1 MSREAMEGAARDMG
15 DRLRHRGP
23 DDADVWVE
31 SACGVALSH
40 RRLAIIDLTQQGH
53 QPMVSADQ
61 RFIIVFNGE
70 IYNFAQLRAELEE
83 RGHRFRGASDTEVML
98 TAFCEWGVEAALAR
112 FNGMFAFGAW
122 DRKSEVLWLARDR
135 LGEKPL
141 YFGWIGRSLV
151 FASELKAL
159 RAFPGFQGEID
170 REALTL
176 FFRFNYISSPYSI
189 FSGIHKLLPG
199 SVLRWQRSDGRERIH
214 RYWSLAEV
222 AKAGAGHLSGS
233 SPDELL
239 VLLEALLSE
248 AVKLRMVADVPLGAF
263 LAGGVD
269 SSLMVALMQRQ
280 SPAPVR
286 TFSIGFDDERL
297 NEANHAKR
305 VAQALGTEHTE
316 CYLTE
321 NDLLD
326 TVAKIPS
333 IYDEPLADSSQIP
346 TYHLAC
352 LARRHVTVS
361 LSGDGPDEL
370 FGGYPRYVG
379 ALRVAAFSRWIPPAV
394 RSALSS
400 ALALAT
406 GAGKQSLGKVLPKL
420 WHRCV
425 DEEKIR
431 KMRSL
436 LRKRFD
442 SRLWWDIASL
452 AGDSDRLLSEPRLP
466 AQFLALLEQE
476 QSVPADVSKLML
488 GDGLFYLPEDILAK
502 VDRAAMAVSLET
514 RAPFLD
520 PKIVAF
526 AWALPVRLKINE
538 SQGKWLLRQLLYRH
552 VPRELVDRPKAG
564 FSMPIARWM
573 RGRLRDW
580 VESSLD
586 EKSLTDSGLLNA
598 RAVRQLWRE
607 VLDGHDDRAHL
618 VWGVLVFQGWLA
630 EQSRRC

>member
-199 SVLRWQRSDGRERIH
+199 SVLRWQRSDGKERIH

-263 LAGGVD
+263 LSGGVD

-379 ALRVAAFSRWIPPAV
+379 AHRVAAFSRWIPPAV

-431 KMRSL
+431 KMSSL

>member
-199 SVLRWQRSDGRERIH
+199 SVLRWQRSDGKERIH

-233 SPDELL
+233 SPEELL

-263 LAGGVD
+263 LSGGVD

-379 ALRVAAFSRWIPPAV
+379 AHRVAAFSRWIPPAV

-586 EKSLTDSGLLNA
+586 EKSLTDGGLLNA

>member
-199 SVLRWQRSDGRERIH
+199 SVLRWQRSDGKERIH

-263 LAGGVD
+263 LSGGVD

-379 ALRVAAFSRWIPPAV
+379 AHRVAAFSRWIPPAV

-586 EKSLTDSGLLNA
+586 EKSLTDGGLLNA

>member
-1 MSREAMEGAARDMG
+1 MEGAARDMG
-15 DRLRHRGP
+15 ERLRHRGP

-31 SACGVALSH
+31 SKCGVALSH
-40 RRLAIIDLTQQGH
+40 RRLAIIDLSEQGH

-70 IYNFAQLRAELEE
+70 IYNFVQLRAELEE
-83 RGHRFRGASDTEVML
+83 CGHRFRGASDTEVML
-98 TAFCEWGVEAALAR
+98 AAFCEWGVEAALGR
-112 FNGMFAFGAW
+112 LNGMFAFGAW

-141 YFGWIGRSLV
+141 YFGWIGKSLV

-199 SVLRWQRSDGRERIH
+199 SVLRWQRSDGKERIY

-222 AKAGAGHLSGS
+222 AKAGASHLSGS
-233 SPDELL
+233 SPEELM

-263 LAGGVD
+263 LSGGVD
-269 SSLMVALMQRQ
+269 SSLMVALMQTQ

-297 NEANHAKR
+297 NEADHAKR

-326 TVAKIPS
+326 TVVKIPS

-370 FGGYPRYVG
+370 FGGYARYVG
-379 ALRVAAFSRWIPPAV
+379 AHRVAAFSRRIPTGV

-420 WHRCV
+420 WHRYV

-431 KMRSL
+431 KLGSL
-436 LRKRFD
+436 LRNRFD
-442 SRLWWDIASL
+442 SRLWWDMTSL
-452 AGDSDRLLSEPRLP
+452 AGDTDRLLSEPRLP
-466 AQFLALLEQE
+466 GQFLALLEQE
-476 QSVPADVSKLML
+476 QSVPSDVSKLML

-520 PKIVAF
+520 PKIVEF
-526 AWALPVRLKINE
+526 AWTLPVRLKISE
-538 SQGKWLLRQLLYRH
+538 GQGKCLLRQLLYRH

-586 EKSLTDSGLLNA
+586 EKRLTDSGLLKT

-607 VLDGHDDRAHL
+607 VLDGHDNRAHL

>member
-1 MSREAMEGAARDMG
+1 MEGAARDMG

-199 SVLRWQRSDGRERIH
+199 SVLRWQRSDGKERIH

-233 SPDELL
+233 SPEELL

-263 LAGGVD
+263 LSGGVD

-379 ALRVAAFSRWIPPAV
+379 AHRVAAFSRWIPPAV

-586 EKSLTDSGLLNA
+586 EKSLTDGGLLNA

>member
-199 SVLRWQRSDGRERIH
+199 SVLRWQRSDGKERIH

-263 LAGGVD
+263 LSGGVD

-379 ALRVAAFSRWIPPAV
+379 AHRVAAFSRWIPPAV

-586 EKSLTDSGLLNA
+586 EKSLTASGLLNA